1 MPYFYFHI
9 WPWHKNDIYFKGID
23 INSVKT
29 IIPSEIRTKV
39 PNSPITKIQN
49 LRQNILEKSKFLKI
63 YKEMTHS

>member
-1 MPYFYFHI
+1 MAQK
-9 WPWHKNDIYFKGID
+9 WHFKGID
-23 INSVKT
+23 INCVKT

-39 PNSPITKIQN
+39 PNSPIIKIQN